1 MVFVIQLA
9 KQVAQMDFIRKTILQ
24 KAFDLIDTNGQGYLN
39 KEQCISLLDELN
51 KYRSLPKTSRED
63 FELIFTELDQSGDFK
78 VTPEEFADLCNTIA
92 IKFQKEPPPS
102 YLEKYPS
109 FYHSPQCE
117 RLKSFVRSHRFEY
130 IVVFVLLMN
139 LIAVII
145 ETTVCS
151 GSIIS
156 YLFTFYI

>member
-1 MVFVIQLA
+1 MIALKSSMVFVIQLA

-92 IKFQKEPPPS
+92 IKFQKEPPVC
-102 YLEKYPS
+102 LLLQMLIILCLFCVMK
-109 FYHSPQCE
+109 F
-117 RLKSFVRSHRFEY
+117 LLNFGLGLIRS
-130 IVVFVLLMN
+130 
-139 LIAVII
+139 
-145 ETTVCS
+145 
-151 GSIIS
+151 
-156 YLFTFYI
+156 